1 MIIMNKLENELEA
14 VKFTISELK
23 KKQENVND
31 KELSDK
37 IQKEIDAFEK
47 YRLEL
52 LDNINNY

>member
-1 MIIMNKLENELEA
+1 MNKLENELEA

-23 KKQENVND
+23 KKKENVTD

-37 IQKEIDAFEK
+37 IQKEIDAFEE

-52 LDNINNY
+52 LDNINI

>member
-37 IQKEIDAFEK
+37 IQKEIDDFEK

>member
-1 MIIMNKLENELEA
+1 MNKLENELEA

-23 KKQENVND
+23 KKQEHVND